1 VNHVTLHG
9 VMHASF
15 HESDCS
21 CCPLQAASGASAAG
35 AGADGLADLSG
46 AGLAADGT
54 GGYSAADAE
63 SLAAGSRVTAAEHR
77 AAKLGSNG
85 GSAAASAGD
94 ADSAEL
100 LGDGV
105 TASRSDSKS
114 SGRTE
119 DITSD
124 SRVQKA
130 SVAGAQQELGAL
142 TA

>member
-1 VNHVTLHG
+1 MNHVTLHG

-46 AGLAADGT
+46 AGLAADGM
-54 GGYSAADAE
+54 GGYSAADAKG
-63 SLAAGSRVTAAEHR
+63 LAAGSKVNEMEHR
-77 AAKLGSNG
+77 AAKLGNNG
-85 GSAAASAGD
+85 GSFAASAGN

-105 TASRSDSKS
+105 TTNGSDSES
-114 SGRTE
+114 SGRT
-119 DITSD
+119 DAITSD
-124 SRVQKA
+124 SRVQTA
-130 SVAGAQQELGAL
+130 SAAGSQQELGAL
-142 TA
+142 NA